1 MTVRRSLTAL
11 ASLGLIAGLNLSLFN
26 FAYADALQD
35 ASRLLRQGQQAQALE
50 QIDKYLADKPKDA
63 QARFIKG
70 TALTELGRTND
81 AIAIFNKLIEDYPT
95 LPEPYNNL
103 AVIYAQQKQYDKA
116 RMALEAAIRTN
127 PAYATA
133 QENLG
138 DIYARLA
145 SQAYGKALQL
155 DSSNGSAQTKLA
167 LIRDLTSTTTN
178 RSAASGIAP
187 EHKPVT
193 PPAVPVVPPTTA
205 PPVIAT
211 APATK
216 PTETKS
222 APVPTKVEPSKTE
235 PAKVEAPKTETK
247 PETKPDTKP
256 DAEVARAVEA
266 WAAAWSKKD
275 VKAYLARYAKDFKV
289 PGGGSRAAWE
299 TERAQRVGKPGK
311 IAVSV
316 DNIKVSADSADQVT
330 VKFRQNYKSATLN
343 SSATKTLVLVKRD
356 GKWLIQQ
363 ERVGG

>member
-1 MTVRRSLTAL
+1 MTVRRALTAL
-11 ASLGLIAGLNLSLFN
+11 APLGLIAGLNFSIFN
-26 FAYADALQD
+26 FACADTLQD

-50 QIDKYLADKPKDA
+50 QVDKYLADKPKDA

-70 TALTELGRTND
+70 TALTEMGRTND

-116 RMALEAAIRTN
+116 RLALEAAIRTN

-167 LIRDLTSTTTN
+167 LIRELTSTTSRTTPP
-178 RSAASGIAP
+178 SITP
-187 EHKPVT
+187 EHKPAT
-193 PPAVPVVPPTTA
+193 PPAVPVVPPTTT
-205 PPVIAT
+205 PPVIAA
-211 APATK
+211 APTTK
-216 PTETKS
+216 PAE
-222 APVPTKVEPSKTE
+222 AIPAPTKVEPSKTE
-235 PAKVEAPKTETK
+235 PAKVEPPKTETK
-247 PETKPDTKP
+247 PEVKPEAKP
-256 DAEVARAVEA
+256 DAEVARAIEA

-330 VKFRQNYKSATLN
+330 VKFRQNYKSATLS

-356 GKWLIQQ
+356 GKWLILQ